1 MAQLRGIV
9 DRITFQNEETGYT
22 VARLQVERGARAGYT
37 DGLATIVG
45 KMLSIN
51 PGATVVLEGEWTTH
65 KQYGAQFKIASYQT
79 VHPSTVEGMRR
90 YLGSGLIKGV
100 GPVTAK
106 RIVDHFG
113 REALRVIESDPER
126 LVEVEGLGDKRAKW
140 IIRAW
145 EEQREIH
152 NVMLFLQSHEVGTGY
167 AVKIWK
173 RYGHEAIEVIQ
184 QNPYR
189 LAVDVWGIGFLT
201 ADRIAQKMGI
211 PAHSGRRIQAG
222 ILHVLN
228 EAADKDGHVFLPEDA
243 LIDSCAQALSV
254 PVDAIAPRVAQLLC
268 DEAIVANDGR
278 VYLPHLYYAEQGA
291 ATRCYQLSRVQ
302 RIELGNIP
310 AEIAAIERRDGV
322 TFAPGQKLALQKAL
336 SHNLLVLT
344 GGPGTGKTTT
354 IKGLIA
360 LLEARKKKIAL
371 AAPTGRAAKRMSEA
385 TGHEAKTIHR
395 LLKFSPSEM
404 AFEKNFENPL
414 EVEALIVDEI
424 SMVDTVLMN
433 SLLRAVP
440 ISASVVLVGDVDQLP
455 SVGAGNVLQD
465 VIASGMVEVVE
476 LNEIFRQAR
485 TSRIITNAHSIN
497 LGEMPN
503 LQNDRGADF
512 FFLEVS
518 EPDLVVETICGLC
531 ASRLPRTYRLDSIED
546 IQVLAP
552 MYRGETGA
560 NNLNR
565 VLQDRLNPCL
575 PASDRQAHQQEMTL
589 GGARFRV
596 GDKVMQVRN
605 NYDRD
610 IFNGDIGRVHEIAD
624 EVLGVR
630 FQDRVVAYEFSDLDE
645 LVLAYAMSVH
655 KSQGAEFRAVVM
667 PLTTQHY
674 MMLQRNLLYTA
685 ITRARE
691 LVVIVGTK
699 QALGMAV
706 RNNQVALRHTTL
718 AQRIQAGLVDKTAQ
732 ETLL

>member
-9 DRITFQNEETGYT
+9 DRITFQNEENGYT
-22 VARLQVERGARAGYT
+22 VARLQVEGSTAYNNRP
-37 DGLATIVG
+37 ATIVG
-45 KMLSIN
+45 EMLSIN
-51 PGATVVLEGEWTTH
+51 PGETVVLEGEWTTH
-65 KQYGAQFKIASYQT
+65 KQYGAQFKIESYQT

-90 YLGSGLIKGV
+90 YLGSGLIKGI

-113 REALRVIESDPER
+113 KEALDVIERDPKR
-126 LVEVEGLGDKRAKW
+126 LVEVEGLGAKRAKW
-140 IIRAW
+140 IIKAW
-145 EEQREIH
+145 EDQREIH

-173 RYGHEAIEVIQ
+173 KYGQKAVELIRE
-184 QNPYR
+184 NPYR
-189 LAVDVWGIGFLT
+189 LSVDVWGIGFLT

-211 PAHSGRRIQAG
+211 PAHSDRRIQAG
-222 ILHVLN
+222 LLHVLN
-228 EAADKDGHVFLPEDA
+228 EAADKEGHVFLPEEA
-243 LIDSCAQALSV
+243 LIESCAEALDV
-254 PVDAIAPRVAQLLC
+254 PIDAIAPCVAQLLS
-268 DEAIVANDGR
+268 EESIVVDDKR

-291 ATRCYQLSRVQ
+291 ATRCYQLSQVQ

-310 AEIAAIERRDGV
+310 AEIRAIEQRDGV
-322 TFAPGQKLALQKAL
+322 TFAPRQKLALEKAL

-360 LLEARKKKIAL
+360 LLEARNKKIAL

-404 AFEKNFENPL
+404 VFEKNFENPL
-414 EVEALIVDEI
+414 EIEALIVDEI

-455 SVGAGNVLQD
+455 SVGAGNVLKD
-465 VIASGMVEVVE
+465 VIASGIVEVVE
-476 LNEIFRQAR
+476 LNEIFRQAQ
-485 TSRIITNAHSIN
+485 TSRIITNAHAIN
-497 LGEMPN
+497 RGEMPY
-503 LQNDRGADF
+503 LQNDRDADF

-518 EPDLVVETICGLC
+518 EPNQVVETVCGLC
-531 ASRLPRTYRLDSIED
+531 TSRLPRTYRLDGIED
-546 IQVLAP
+546 IQVLVP

-565 VLQDRLNPCL
+565 VLQDELNPKG
-575 PASDRQAHQQEMTL
+575 QEMTR
-589 GGARFRV
+589 GGIRFRV

-610 IFNGDIGRVHEIAD
+610 VFNGDIGRVQGIEDDI
-624 EVLGVR
+624 LRVR
-630 FQDRVVAYEFSDLDE
+630 FQDRVLEYEFSELDE

-691 LVVIVGTK
+691 LVILVGTK

-706 RNNQVALRHTTL
+706 RNNRVAERHTTL
-718 AQRIQAGLVDKTAQ
+718 SQRIRTGIVEEPVQG
-732 ETLL
+732 TLL

>member
-9 DRITFQNEETGYT
+9 DRITFQNEENGYT
-22 VARLQVERGARAGYT
+22 VARLQVE
-37 DGLATIVG
+37 GLAAYNNRPATIVG
-45 KMLSIN
+45 EMLSIN
-51 PGATVVLEGEWTTH
+51 PGETVVLEGEWTTH
-65 KQYGAQFKIASYQT
+65 KQYGAQFKIESYQT

-90 YLGSGLIKGV
+90 YLGSGLIKGI

-113 REALRVIESDPER
+113 KEALDVIERDPKR
-126 LVEVEGLGDKRAKW
+126 LVEVEGLGAKRAKW
-140 IIRAW
+140 IIKAW
-145 EEQREIH
+145 EDQREIH

-173 RYGHEAIEVIQ
+173 RYGHEAVELIRE
-184 QNPYR
+184 NPYR
-189 LAVDVWGIGFLT
+189 LSVDVWGIGFLT

-211 PAHSGRRIQAG
+211 PAHSDRRIQAG
-222 ILHVLN
+222 LLHVLN
-228 EAADKDGHVFLPEDA
+228 EAADKEGHVFLPEDA
-243 LIDSCAQALSV
+243 LIESCAEALDV
-254 PVDAIAPRVAQLLC
+254 PIDAIAPCVAQLLSEESIVVD
-268 DEAIVANDGR
+268 DER

-291 ATRCYQLSRVQ
+291 ATRCYQLSQVQ

-310 AEIAAIERRDGV
+310 AEIRAIEQREGV
-322 TFAPGQKLALQKAL
+322 TFAPRQKSALEKAL

-360 LLEARKKKIAL
+360 LLEARNKKIAL

-414 EVEALIVDEI
+414 EIEALIVDEI

-455 SVGAGNVLQD
+455 SVGAGNVLKD
-465 VIASGMVEVVE
+465 VIASGIVEVVE
-476 LNEIFRQAR
+476 LNEIFRQAQ
-485 TSRIITNAHSIN
+485 TSRIITNAHAIN
-497 LGEMPN
+497 RGEMPY
-503 LQNDRGADF
+503 LQNDRDADF

-518 EPDLVVETICGLC
+518 EPDQVVEMVCGLC
-531 ASRLPRTYRLDSIED
+531 AARLPRTYRLDSIED
-546 IQVLAP
+546 IQVLVP

-565 VLQDRLNPCL
+565 VLQDTLNPKGE
-575 PASDRQAHQQEMTL
+575 EMTR
-589 GGARFRV
+589 GGIRFRV

-610 IFNGDIGRVHEIAD
+610 IFNGDIGRIQGID
-624 EVLGVR
+624 DDILRVR
-630 FQDRVVAYEFSDLDE
+630 FQDRVLEYEFSELDE

-691 LVVIVGTK
+691 LVVLAGTK

-706 RNNQVALRHTTL
+706 RNNRVAERHTTL
-718 AQRIQAGLVDKTAQ
+718 SQRIRAGLVEVPVQ
-732 ETLL
+732 GTLL

>member
-9 DRITFQNEETGYT
+9 DRITFQNEENGYT
-22 VARLQVERGARAGYT
+22 VARLQVEGSTAYNNR
-37 DGLATIVG
+37 LATIVG
-45 KMLSIN
+45 EMLSIN
-51 PGATVVLEGEWTTH
+51 PGETVVLEGEWTTH
-65 KQYGAQFKIASYQT
+65 KQYGSQFKIESYQT
-79 VHPSTVEGMRR
+79 VYPSTVEGMRR
-90 YLGSGLIKGV
+90 YLGSGLIKGI

-106 RIVDHFG
+106 RIVNHFG
-113 REALRVIESDPER
+113 KEALDVIESDPER
-126 LVEVEGLGDKRAKW
+126 LVEVEGLGAKRAKW
-140 IIRAW
+140 IIKAW
-145 EEQREIH
+145 EDQREIH

-173 RYGHEAIEVIQ
+173 RYGHEAVELIQ
-184 QNPYR
+184 ENPYR
-189 LAVDVWGIGFLT
+189 LSVDVWGIGFLT

-211 PAHSGRRIQAG
+211 PAHSNRRIQAG
-222 ILHVLN
+222 LLHVLN
-228 EAADKDGHVFLPEDA
+228 EAADKEGHVFLPEDA
-243 LIDSCAQALSV
+243 LIESCAEALEV
-254 PVDAIAPRVAQLLC
+254 PIDAIAPCVAQLLS
-268 DEAIVANDGR
+268 EESIVVDDKR

-291 ATRCYQLSRVQ
+291 ATRCYQLSQVQ

-310 AEIAAIERRDGV
+310 AEIKAIEQRDGV
-322 TFAPGQKLALQKAL
+322 TFAPRQKSALEKAL

-360 LLEARKKKIAL
+360 LLETRNKKIAL

-414 EVEALIVDEI
+414 EIEALIVDEI

-455 SVGAGNVLQD
+455 SVGAGNVLKD
-465 VIASGMVEVVE
+465 VIASGIVEVVE
-476 LNEIFRQAR
+476 LNEIFRQAQ
-485 TSRIITNAHSIN
+485 TSHIVTNAHAIN
-497 LGEMPN
+497 RGEMPYM
-503 LQNDRGADF
+503 QNDRDADF

-518 EPDLVVETICGLC
+518 EPDQVVETVCGLC
-531 ASRLPRTYRLDSIED
+531 AARLPRTYRLDSIED
-546 IQVLAP
+546 IQVLVP

-560 NNLNR
+560 NNLNQ
-565 VLQDRLNPCL
+565 VLQDELNPKG
-575 PASDRQAHQQEMTL
+575 QEMTR
-589 GGARFRV
+589 GGIRFRV

-610 IFNGDIGRVHEIAD
+610 VFNGDIGRV
-624 EVLGVR
+624 LGIEDDILRVR
-630 FQDRVVAYEFSDLDE
+630 FQDRVIEYEFSELDE

-691 LVVIVGTK
+691 LVVLVGTK

-706 RNNQVALRHTTL
+706 RNNRVAERHTTL
-718 AQRIQAGLVDKTAQ
+718 SQRIRAGIVEEPVQ
-732 ETLL
+732 GNLL

>member
-9 DRITFQNEETGYT
+9 DRITFQNEENGYT
-22 VARLQVERGARAGYT
+22 VARLQVEGSTAYNNR
-37 DGLATIVG
+37 LATIVG
-45 KMLSIN
+45 EMLSIN
-51 PGATVVLEGEWTTH
+51 PGETVILEGEWTTH
-65 KQYGAQFKIASYQT
+65 KQYGAQFKIESYQT

-90 YLGSGLIKGV
+90 YLGSGLIKGI

-113 REALRVIESDPER
+113 KQALDVIEREPKR
-126 LVEVEGLGDKRAKW
+126 LVEVEGLGAKRAKW
-140 IIRAW
+140 IIKAW
-145 EEQREIH
+145 EDQREIH

-173 RYGHEAIEVIQ
+173 RYGHEAVELIKE
-184 QNPYR
+184 NPYR
-189 LAVDVWGIGFLT
+189 LSVDVWGIGFLT

-211 PAHSGRRIQAG
+211 PAHSDRRIQAG
-222 ILHVLN
+222 LLHVLN
-228 EAADKDGHVFLPEDA
+228 EAADKEGHVFLPEDA
-243 LIDSCAQALSV
+243 LIESCAEALDV
-254 PVDAIAPRVAQLLC
+254 PVDAIAPCVAQLLSEESIVVD
-268 DEAIVANDGR
+268 DER

-291 ATRCYQLSRVQ
+291 ATRCYQLSQVQ

-310 AEIAAIERRDGV
+310 AEIRAIEQRDGV
-322 TFAPGQKLALQKAL
+322 IFAPRQKLALEKAL

-360 LLEARKKKIAL
+360 LLEARNKKIAL

-414 EVEALIVDEI
+414 EIEALIVDEI

-455 SVGAGNVLQD
+455 SVGAGNVLKD
-465 VIASGMVEVVE
+465 VIVSGIVEVVE
-476 LNEIFRQAR
+476 LNEIFRQAQ
-485 TSRIITNAHSIN
+485 TSRIITNAHAIN
-497 LGEMPN
+497 RGEMPYV
-503 LQNDRGADF
+503 QNDRDADF

-518 EPDLVVETICGLC
+518 EPDQVVETVCGLC
-531 ASRLPRTYRLDSIED
+531 TSRLPRTYRLNGIED
-546 IQVLAP
+546 IQVLVP

-565 VLQDRLNPCL
+565 VLQDELNPKG
-575 PASDRQAHQQEMTL
+575 QEMTR
-589 GGARFRV
+589 GGIRFRV

-610 IFNGDIGRVHEIAD
+610 VFNGDIGRVLEIKD
-624 EVLGVR
+624 DILGVR
-630 FQDRVVAYEFSDLDE
+630 FQNRVIEYEFSELDE

-691 LVVIVGTK
+691 LVVLVGTK

-706 RNNQVALRHTTL
+706 RNNRVAERHTTL
-718 AQRIQAGLVDKTAQ
+718 SQRIRAGIVEEPVQ
-732 ETLL
+732 VTLL

>member
-9 DRITFQNEETGYT
+9 DRITFQNEENGYT
-22 VARLQVERGARAGYT
+22 VARLQVEGSTAYDNR
-37 DGLATIVG
+37 LATIVG
-45 KMLSIN
+45 EMLSIN
-51 PGATVVLEGEWTTH
+51 PGETVVLEGEWTTH
-65 KQYGAQFKIASYQT
+65 KQYGAQFKIESYQT
-79 VHPSTVEGMRR
+79 VYPSTVEGMRR
-90 YLGSGLIKGV
+90 YLGSGLIKGI

-113 REALRVIESDPER
+113 KEALDVIERDPKR
-126 LVEVEGLGDKRAKW
+126 LVEVEGLGAKRAKW
-140 IIRAW
+140 IIKAW
-145 EEQREIH
+145 EDQREIH

-173 RYGHEAIEVIQ
+173 RYGHEAIELIKE
-184 QNPYR
+184 NPYR
-189 LAVDVWGIGFLT
+189 LSVDVWGIGFLT

-211 PAHSGRRIQAG
+211 PAHSDRRIQAG
-222 ILHVLN
+222 LLHVLN
-228 EAADKDGHVFLPEDA
+228 EAADKEGHVFLPEDA
-243 LIDSCAQALSV
+243 LIESCAEALDV
-254 PVDAIAPRVAQLLC
+254 PVDEIPPCVAQLLSEESVIVD
-268 DEAIVANDGR
+268 DER

-291 ATRCYQLSRVQ
+291 ATRCYQLSQVQ

-310 AEIAAIERRDGV
+310 AEIKVIEQRDGV
-322 TFAPGQKLALQKAL
+322 TFAPHQKLALEKAL

-404 AFEKNFENPL
+404 TFEKNFENPL
-414 EVEALIVDEI
+414 EIEALIVDEI

-455 SVGAGNVLQD
+455 SVGAGNVLKD
-465 VIASGMVEVVE
+465 VIASGIVEVVE
-476 LNEIFRQAR
+476 LNEIFRQAQ
-485 TSRIITNAHSIN
+485 TSRIITNAHAIN
-497 LGEMPN
+497 RGEMPYV
-503 LQNDRGADF
+503 QNERDADF

-518 EPDLVVETICGLC
+518 EPDQVVETVCGLC
-531 ASRLPRTYRLDSIED
+531 TSRLPRTYRLDSIED
-546 IQVLAP
+546 IQVLVP

-565 VLQDRLNPCL
+565 VLQDELNPKG
-575 PASDRQAHQQEMTL
+575 QELTR
-589 GGARFRV
+589 GGIRFRV

-610 IFNGDIGRVHEIAD
+610 VFNGDIGRVHGMED
-624 EVLGVR
+624 DVLRVR
-630 FQDRVVAYEFSDLDE
+630 FQNRVLEYEFSELDE

-691 LVVIVGTK
+691 LVVLAGTK

-706 RNNQVALRHTTL
+706 RNNRVAERHTTL
-718 AQRIQAGLVDKTAQ
+718 SQRIQNRPIDEPVQGTLV
-732 ETLL
+732 

>member
-9 DRITFQNEETGYT
+9 DRITFQNEENGYT
-22 VARLQVERGARAGYT
+22 VARLQVE
-37 DGLATIVG
+37 GLAAYNNRPATIVG
-45 KMLSIN
+45 EMLSIN
-51 PGATVVLEGEWTTH
+51 PGETVVLEGEWTIH
-65 KQYGAQFKIASYQT
+65 KQYGAQFKIESYQT

-90 YLGSGLIKGV
+90 YLGSGLIKGI

-113 REALRVIESDPER
+113 KEALDVIERDPKR
-126 LVEVEGLGDKRAKW
+126 LVEVEGLGAKRAKW
-140 IIRAW
+140 IIEVW
-145 EEQREIH
+145 EDQREIH

-173 RYGHEAIEVIQ
+173 KYGHEAVELIRE
-184 QNPYR
+184 NPYR
-189 LAVDVWGIGFLT
+189 LSVDVWGIGFLT

-211 PAHSGRRIQAG
+211 PAHSDRRIQAG
-222 ILHVLN
+222 LLHVLN
-228 EAADKDGHVFLPEDA
+228 EAADKEGHVFLPEEA
-243 LIDSCAQALSV
+243 LIESCAEALDV
-254 PVDAIAPRVAQLLC
+254 PVDAIPPCVAQLLSEESIVVD
-268 DEAIVANDGR
+268 DER

-291 ATRCYQLSRVQ
+291 ATRCYQLSQVQ

-310 AEIAAIERRDGV
+310 AEIRAIEQRDGV
-322 TFAPGQKLALQKAL
+322 TFAPRQKLALEKAL

-360 LLEARKKKIAL
+360 LLEARNKKIAL

-414 EVEALIVDEI
+414 EIEALIVDEI

-455 SVGAGNVLQD
+455 SVGAGNVLKD
-465 VIASGMVEVVE
+465 VIASGIVEVVE
-476 LNEIFRQAR
+476 LNEIFRQAQ
-485 TSRIITNAHSIN
+485 TSRIITNAHAIN
-497 LGEMPN
+497 RGEMPY
-503 LQNDRGADF
+503 LQNDRDADF

-518 EPDLVVETICGLC
+518 EPDQVVEMVCGLC
-531 ASRLPRTYRLDSIED
+531 AARLPRTYRLDSIED
-546 IQVLAP
+546 IQVLVP

-560 NNLNR
+560 NNLNQ
-565 VLQDRLNPCL
+565 VLQDELNPKG
-575 PASDRQAHQQEMTL
+575 QEMTR
-589 GGARFRV
+589 GGIRFRV

-610 IFNGDIGRVHEIAD
+610 VFNGDIGRVQGIEDDI
-624 EVLGVR
+624 LRVR
-630 FQDRVVAYEFSDLDE
+630 FQDRVLEYEFSELDE

-691 LVVIVGTK
+691 LVVLAGTK

-706 RNNQVALRHTTL
+706 RNNRVAERHTTL
-718 AQRIQAGLVDKTAQ
+718 SQRIRAGLVEEPVQ
-732 ETLL
+732 GTLL

>member
-9 DRITFQNEETGYT
+9 DRITFQNEENGYT
-22 VARLQVERGARAGYT
+22 VARLQVEGSTAYNNR
-37 DGLATIVG
+37 LATIVG
-45 KMLSIN
+45 EMLSIN
-51 PGATVVLEGEWTTH
+51 PGETVVLEGEWITH
-65 KQYGAQFKIASYQT
+65 KQYGAQFQIESYQT
-79 VHPSTVEGMRR
+79 VYPSTVEGMRR
-90 YLGSGLIKGV
+90 YLGSGLIKGI

-113 REALRVIESDPER
+113 KESLDVIENDPER
-126 LVEVEGLGDKRAKW
+126 LVDVEGLGTKRAKW
-140 IIRAW
+140 IIKAW
-145 EEQREIH
+145 EDQREIH

-173 RYGHEAIEVIQ
+173 RYGPEAVELIRE
-184 QNPYR
+184 NPYR
-189 LAVDVWGIGFLT
+189 LSIDVWGIGFLT

-211 PAHSGRRIQAG
+211 PTHSDRRIQAG
-222 ILHVLN
+222 LLHVLN
-228 EAADKDGHVFLPEDA
+228 EAADKEGHVFLPEDA
-243 LIDSCAQALSV
+243 LIESCAKALEV
-254 PVDAIAPRVAQLLC
+254 PVDAIAPCLAQLLSEESIVVD
-268 DEAIVANDGR
+268 DER

-291 ATRCYQLSRVQ
+291 ATRCYQLSQVQ

-310 AEIAAIERRDGV
+310 AEIKVIEQRDGV
-322 TFAPGQKLALQKAL
+322 TFAPRQKTALEKAL

-414 EVEALIVDEI
+414 DIEALIVDEI

-455 SVGAGNVLQD
+455 SVGAGNVLKD
-465 VIASGMVEVVE
+465 VIASGIVEIVE
-476 LNEIFRQAR
+476 LNEIFRQAQ
-485 TSRIITNAHSIN
+485 TSRIITNAHAIN
-497 LGEMPN
+497 RGEMPYV
-503 LQNDRGADF
+503 QNNRDADF

-518 EPDLVVETICGLC
+518 EPDQVVETVCGLC
-531 ASRLPRTYRLDSIED
+531 AARLPHTYRLDSIED
-546 IQVLAP
+546 IQVLVP

-565 VLQDRLNPCL
+565 VLQDKLNPKG
-575 PASDRQAHQQEMTL
+575 QEMTR
-589 GGARFRV
+589 GGIRFRA

-610 IFNGDIGRVHEIAD
+610 VFNGDIGRIHGIEDDI
-624 EVLGVR
+624 LHVR
-630 FQDRVVAYEFSDLDE
+630 FQDRVIEYEFSELDE

-655 KSQGAEFRAVVM
+655 KSQGAEFRAVIM

-691 LVVIVGTK
+691 LVVLVGTK
-699 QALGMAV
+699 QALAMAV
-706 RNNQVALRHTTL
+706 RNNRVAERHTTL
-718 AQRIQAGLVDKTAQ
+718 AQRIRVGIVEEPVQG
-732 ETLL
+732 TLL

>member
-9 DRITFQNEETGYT
+9 DRITFQNEENGYT
-22 VARLQVERGARAGYT
+22 VARLQVEGSTAYDNR
-37 DGLATIVG
+37 LATIVG
-45 KMLSIN
+45 EMLSIN
-51 PGATVVLEGEWTTH
+51 PGETVVLEGEWTTH
-65 KQYGAQFKIASYQT
+65 KQYGAQFKIESYET
-79 VHPSTVEGMRR
+79 VYPSTVEGMRR
-90 YLGSGLIKGV
+90 YLGSGLIKGI

-106 RIVDHFG
+106 RIVNHFG
-113 REALRVIESDPER
+113 KEALDVIERDPER
-126 LVEVEGLGDKRAKW
+126 LVEVEGLGAKRAKW
-140 IIRAW
+140 IIKAW
-145 EEQREIH
+145 EDQREIH

-173 RYGHEAIEVIQ
+173 RYGHEAVELIRE
-184 QNPYR
+184 NPYR
-189 LAVDVWGIGFLT
+189 LSVDVWGIGFLT

-211 PAHSGRRIQAG
+211 PAHSDQRIQAG
-222 ILHVLN
+222 LLHVLN
-228 EAADKDGHVFLPEDA
+228 EAADKEGHVFLPEDA
-243 LIDSCAQALSV
+243 LIESCAEALDV
-254 PVDAIAPRVAQLLC
+254 PVDAIAPCVAQLLSEESVVV
-268 DEAIVANDGR
+268 DDKR

-291 ATRCYQLSRVQ
+291 ATRCYQLSQVQ

-310 AEIAAIERRDGV
+310 AEIKVIEQRDGV
-322 TFAPGQKLALQKAL
+322 TFAPRQKLALEKAL

-404 AFEKNFENPL
+404 TFEKNFENPL
-414 EVEALIVDEI
+414 EIEALIVDEI

-455 SVGAGNVLQD
+455 SVGAGNVLKD
-465 VIASGMVEVVE
+465 VIASGIVEVVE
-476 LNEIFRQAR
+476 LNEIFRQAQ
-485 TSRIITNAHSIN
+485 TSRIITNAHAIN
-497 LGEMPN
+497 RGEMPY
-503 LQNDRGADF
+503 LQNDRDSDF

-518 EPDLVVETICGLC
+518 EPDQVVETVCGLC
-531 ASRLPRTYRLDSIED
+531 ASRLPRTYRLDGIED
-546 IQVLAP
+546 IQVLVP

-565 VLQDRLNPCL
+565 VLQDELNPKG
-575 PASDRQAHQQEMTL
+575 QEMTR
-589 GGARFRV
+589 GGIRFRV

-610 IFNGDIGRVHEIAD
+610 VFNGDIGRIQGIEDDIFR
-624 EVLGVR
+624 VR
-630 FQDRVVAYEFSDLDE
+630 FQDRIIEYEFSELDE

-691 LVVIVGTK
+691 LVILAGTK

-706 RNNQVALRHTTL
+706 RNNRVAERHTTL
-718 AQRIQAGLVDKTAQ
+718 TQRIQNRPIDEPVQG
-732 ETLL
+732 TLL

>member
-9 DRITFQNEETGYT
+9 DRITFQNEENGYT
-22 VARLQVERGARAGYT
+22 VARLQVEGSIAYNNR
-37 DGLATIVG
+37 LATIVG
-45 KMLSIN
+45 EMLSIN
-51 PGATVVLEGEWTTH
+51 PGETVILEGEWTTH
-65 KQYGAQFKIASYQT
+65 KQYGAQFKIESYQT

-90 YLGSGLIKGV
+90 YLGSGLIKGI

-113 REALRVIESDPER
+113 KEALDVIEREPKR
-126 LVEVEGLGDKRAKW
+126 LVEVEGLGAKRAEW
-140 IIRAW
+140 IIKAW
-145 EEQREIH
+145 EDQREIH

-173 RYGHEAIEVIQ
+173 KYGQKAVELIRE
-184 QNPYR
+184 NPYR
-189 LAVDVWGIGFLT
+189 LSVDVWGIGFLT

-211 PAHSGRRIQAG
+211 PAHSNRRIQAG
-222 ILHVLN
+222 LLHVLN
-228 EAADKDGHVFLPEDA
+228 EAADKEGHVFLPEDA
-243 LIDSCAQALSV
+243 LIESCAEALDV
-254 PVDAIAPRVAQLLC
+254 PVDAIAPCVAQLFSEESIIVD
-268 DEAIVANDGR
+268 DER
-278 VYLPHLYYAEQGA
+278 VYLRDLYRAEQGA
-291 ATRCYQLSRVQ
+291 ATRCYQLSQVQ

-310 AEIAAIERRDGV
+310 AEIRAIEQRDGV
-322 TFAPGQKLALQKAL
+322 TFAPRQKLALEKAL

-360 LLEARKKKIAL
+360 LLEARNKKIAL

-395 LLKFSPSEM
+395 LLEFSPSEM
-404 AFEKNFENPL
+404 AFKKNRENPL
-414 EVEALIVDEI
+414 EIEALIVDEI
-424 SMVDTVLMN
+424 SMVDTFLMN

-455 SVGAGNVLQD
+455 SVGAGNVLKD
-465 VIASGMVEVVE
+465 VITSGIVEVVE
-476 LNEIFRQAR
+476 LNEIFRQAQ
-485 TSRIITNAHSIN
+485 TSRIITNAHAIN
-497 LGEMPN
+497 RGEMPYV
-503 LQNDRGADF
+503 QNDREADF
-512 FFLEVS
+512 FFLEAS
-518 EPDLVVETICGLC
+518 EPDHVVEMVCGLC
-531 ASRLPRTYRLDSIED
+531 AARLPRTYRLDSIED
-546 IQVLAP
+546 IQVLVP

-565 VLQDRLNPCL
+565 VLQDKLN
-575 PASDRQAHQQEMTL
+575 HKGQEMMR
-589 GGARFRV
+589 GGIRFRV

-610 IFNGDIGRVHEIAD
+610 VFNGDIGRVQGIEDDI
-624 EVLGVR
+624 LRVR
-630 FQDRVVAYEFSDLDE
+630 FQDRVLEYEFSELDE

-691 LVVIVGTK
+691 LVVLVGTK

-706 RNNQVALRHTTL
+706 RNNRVAERHTTL
-718 AQRIQAGLVDKTAQ
+718 SQRIRTGIVEEPVQGN
-732 ETLL
+732 LL

>member
-9 DRITFQNEETGYT
+9 DRITFQNEENGYT
-22 VARLQVERGARAGYT
+22 VARLQVE
-37 DGLATIVG
+37 GLAAYNNRPATIVG
-45 KMLSIN
+45 EMLSIN
-51 PGATVVLEGEWTTH
+51 PGETVVLEGEWTTH
-65 KQYGAQFKIASYQT
+65 KQYGAQFKIESYQT

-90 YLGSGLIKGV
+90 YLGSGLIKGI

-113 REALRVIESDPER
+113 KEALDVIERDPKR
-126 LVEVEGLGDKRAKW
+126 LVEVEGLGAKRAKW
-140 IIRAW
+140 IIKAW
-145 EEQREIH
+145 EDQREIH

-173 RYGHEAIEVIQ
+173 KYGHEAVELIQ
-184 QNPYR
+184 ENPYR
-189 LAVDVWGIGFLT
+189 LSVDVWGIGFLT

-211 PAHSGRRIQAG
+211 PAHSDRRIQAG
-222 ILHVLN
+222 LLHVLN
-228 EAADKDGHVFLPEDA
+228 EAADKEGHVFLPEDA
-243 LIDSCAQALSV
+243 LIESCAEALDV
-254 PVDAIAPRVAQLLC
+254 PVDAIPPCVAQLLS
-268 DEAIVANDGR
+268 EESIIVDDKR

-291 ATRCYQLSRVQ
+291 ATRCYQLSQVQ

-310 AEIAAIERRDGV
+310 AEIRAIEQRDGV
-322 TFAPGQKLALQKAL
+322 TFAPRQKLALEKAL

-360 LLEARKKKIAL
+360 LLEARNKKIAL

-414 EVEALIVDEI
+414 EIEALIVDEI

-440 ISASVVLVGDVDQLP
+440 ISASVALVGDVDQLP
-455 SVGAGNVLQD
+455 SVGAGNVLKD
-465 VIASGMVEVVE
+465 VIASGIVEVVE
-476 LNEIFRQAR
+476 LNEIFRQAQ
-485 TSRIITNAHSIN
+485 TSRIITNAHAIN
-497 LGEMPN
+497 RGEMPY
-503 LQNDRGADF
+503 LQNDRDADF

-518 EPDLVVETICGLC
+518 EPNQVVEMVCGLC
-531 ASRLPRTYRLDSIED
+531 AARLPRTYRLDSIED
-546 IQVLAP
+546 IQVLVP

-565 VLQDRLNPCL
+565 VLQDELNPKG
-575 PASDRQAHQQEMTL
+575 QEMTR
-589 GGARFRV
+589 GGIRFRV

-610 IFNGDIGRVHEIAD
+610 VFNGDIGRVHGIEDDI
-624 EVLGVR
+624 LRVR
-630 FQDRVVAYEFSDLDE
+630 FQDRVLEYEFSELDE

-691 LVVIVGTK
+691 LVVLVGTK

-706 RNNQVALRHTTL
+706 RNNRVAERHTTL
-718 AQRIQAGLVDKTAQ
+718 SQRIRAGFVEEPVQ
-732 ETLL
+732 GTLL

>member
-9 DRITFQNEETGYT
+9 DRITFQNEENGYT
-22 VARLQVERGARAGYT
+22 VARLQVE
-37 DGLATIVG
+37 GLAAYNNRPATIVG
-45 KMLSIN
+45 EMLSIN
-51 PGATVVLEGEWTTH
+51 PGETVVLEGEWTTH
-65 KQYGAQFKIASYQT
+65 KQYGAQFKIESYQT

-90 YLGSGLIKGV
+90 YLGSGLIKGI

-113 REALRVIESDPER
+113 KEALDVIERDPKR
-126 LVEVEGLGDKRAKW
+126 LVEVEGLGAKRAKW
-140 IIRAW
+140 IIKAW
-145 EEQREIH
+145 EDQREIH

-173 RYGHEAIEVIQ
+173 RYGHEAVELIRE
-184 QNPYR
+184 NPYR
-189 LAVDVWGIGFLT
+189 LSVDVWGIGFLT

-211 PAHSGRRIQAG
+211 PAHSDRRIQAG
-222 ILHVLN
+222 LLHVLN
-228 EAADKDGHVFLPEDA
+228 EAADKEGHVFLPEDA
-243 LIDSCAQALSV
+243 LIESCAEALDV
-254 PVDAIAPRVAQLLC
+254 PVDAIPPCVSQLLSEESIVVD
-268 DEAIVANDGR
+268 DER

-291 ATRCYQLSRVQ
+291 ATRCYQLSQVQ

-310 AEIAAIERRDGV
+310 AEIRAIEQRDGV
-322 TFAPGQKLALQKAL
+322 TFAPRQKLALEKAL

-360 LLEARKKKIAL
+360 LLEARNKKIAL

-414 EVEALIVDEI
+414 EIEALIVDEI

-455 SVGAGNVLQD
+455 SVGAGNVLKD
-465 VIASGMVEVVE
+465 VIASGIVEVVE
-476 LNEIFRQAR
+476 LNEIFRQAQ
-485 TSRIITNAHSIN
+485 TSRIITNAHAIN
-497 LGEMPN
+497 RGEMPYV
-503 LQNDRGADF
+503 QNDRDADF

-518 EPDLVVETICGLC
+518 EPDQVVEMVCGLC
-531 ASRLPRTYRLDSIED
+531 AARLPRTYRLDSIED
-546 IQVLAP
+546 IQVLVP

-560 NNLNR
+560 NNLNQ
-565 VLQDRLNPCL
+565 VLQDELNPKG
-575 PASDRQAHQQEMTL
+575 QEMTR
-589 GGARFRV
+589 GGIRFRV

-610 IFNGDIGRVHEIAD
+610 VFNGDIGRVQGIEDDI
-624 EVLGVR
+624 LRVR
-630 FQDRVVAYEFSDLDE
+630 FQDRVLEYEFSELDE

-691 LVVIVGTK
+691 LVVLAGTK

-706 RNNQVALRHTTL
+706 RNNRVAERHTTL
-718 AQRIQAGLVDKTAQ
+718 SQRIRAGLVEEPVQ
-732 ETLL
+732 GTLL

>member
-9 DRITFQNEETGYT
+9 DRITFQNEENGYT
-22 VARLQVERGARAGYT
+22 VARLQVEGSAAYNDR
-37 DGLATIVG
+37 LATIVG
-45 KMLSIN
+45 EMLSIN
-51 PGATVVLEGEWTTH
+51 PGETVVLEGEWITH
-65 KQYGAQFKIASYQT
+65 KQYGAQFKIESYQT
-79 VHPSTVEGMRR
+79 IYPSTVEGMRR

-113 REALRVIESDPER
+113 EEALDVIEGEPER
-126 LVEVEGLGDKRAKW
+126 LVEVEGLGTKRAKW
-140 IIRAW
+140 IIKAW
-145 EEQREIH
+145 EDQREIH

-173 RYGHEAIEVIQ
+173 RYGHEAVELIQ
-184 QNPYR
+184 ENPYR
-189 LAVDVWGIGFLT
+189 LSVDVWGIGFLT

-211 PAHSGRRIQAG
+211 PAHSDRRIQAG
-222 ILHVLN
+222 LLHVLN
-228 EAADKDGHVFLPEDA
+228 EAADKEGHVFLPEDA
-243 LIDSCAQALSV
+243 LIESCAEALDV
-254 PVDAIAPRVAQLLC
+254 PVDAIAPCVAQLLSEESIVVN
-268 DEAIVANDGR
+268 DER

-291 ATRCYQLSRVQ
+291 ATRCYQLSQVQ

-310 AEIAAIERRDGV
+310 AEIEAIEQRDGV
-322 TFAPGQKLALQKAL
+322 TFAPRQKLALEKAL

-385 TGHEAKTIHR
+385 TGYEAKTIHR
-395 LLKFSPSEM
+395 LLEFSPSEM
-404 AFEKNFENPL
+404 AFKKKFKNPL
-414 EVEALIVDEI
+414 EIEALIVDEI

-455 SVGAGNVLQD
+455 SVGAGNVLKD
-465 VIASGMVEVVE
+465 VIASGIVEVVE
-476 LNEIFRQAR
+476 LNEIFRQAQ
-485 TSRIITNAHSIN
+485 TSCIITNAHLIN
-497 LGEMPN
+497 LGEMPDVR
-503 LQNDRGADF
+503 NDRDADF

-518 EPDLVVETICGLC
+518 EPDQVVETICGLC
-531 ASRLPRTYRLDSIED
+531 AARLPHTYRLNSIED
-546 IQVLAP
+546 IQVLVP

-560 NNLNR
+560 NNLNQ
-565 VLQDRLNPCL
+565 VLQDKLNP
-575 PASDRQAHQQEMTL
+575 RGQEMTR
-589 GGARFRV
+589 GGIRFRV

-610 IFNGDIGRVHEIAD
+610 VFNGDIGRVHGIEDDI
-624 EVLGVR
+624 LYVR
-630 FQDRVVAYEFSDLDE
+630 FQDRVLEYEFSELDE

-655 KSQGAEFRAVVM
+655 KSQGAEFRAVIM

-691 LVVIVGTK
+691 LVVLVGTK

-706 RNNQVALRHTTL
+706 NNNRVAERHTTL
-718 AQRIQAGLVDKTAQ
+718 APRIRAGLVEESVQ

>member
-9 DRITFQNEETGYT
+9 DRITFQNEENGYT
-22 VARLQVERGARAGYT
+22 VARLQVEGSTAYDNR
-37 DGLATIVG
+37 LATIVG
-45 KMLSIN
+45 EMLSIN
-51 PGATVVLEGEWTTH
+51 PGETVVLEGEWTTH
-65 KQYGAQFKIASYQT
+65 KQYGAQFKIESYET
-79 VHPSTVEGMRR
+79 VYPSTVEGMRR
-90 YLGSGLIKGV
+90 YLGSGLIKGI

-106 RIVDHFG
+106 RIVNHFG
-113 REALRVIESDPER
+113 KEALDVIERDPER
-126 LVEVEGLGDKRAKW
+126 LVEVEGLGAKRAKW
-140 IIRAW
+140 IIKAW
-145 EEQREIH
+145 EDQREIH

-173 RYGHEAIEVIQ
+173 RYGHEAVELIRE
-184 QNPYR
+184 NPYR
-189 LAVDVWGIGFLT
+189 LSVDVWGIGFLT

-211 PAHSGRRIQAG
+211 PAHSDRRIQAG
-222 ILHVLN
+222 LLHVLN
-228 EAADKDGHVFLPEDA
+228 EAADKEGHVFLPEDA
-243 LIDSCAQALSV
+243 LIESCAEALDV
-254 PVDAIAPRVAQLLC
+254 PVDAIAPCVAQLLSEESVVV
-268 DEAIVANDGR
+268 DDKR

-291 ATRCYQLSRVQ
+291 ATRCYQLSQVQ

-310 AEIAAIERRDGV
+310 AEIKVIEQRDGV
-322 TFAPGQKLALQKAL
+322 TFAPRQKLALEKAL

-404 AFEKNFENPL
+404 TFEKNFENPL
-414 EVEALIVDEI
+414 EIEALIVDEI

-455 SVGAGNVLQD
+455 SVGAGNVLKD
-465 VIASGMVEVVE
+465 VIASGIVEVVE
-476 LNEIFRQAR
+476 LNEIFRQAQ
-485 TSRIITNAHSIN
+485 TSRIITNAHAIN
-497 LGEMPN
+497 RGEMPY
-503 LQNDRGADF
+503 LQNDRDSDF

-518 EPDLVVETICGLC
+518 EPEQVVETVCGLC
-531 ASRLPRTYRLDSIED
+531 ASRLPRTYRLDGIED
-546 IQVLAP
+546 IQVLVP

-565 VLQDRLNPCL
+565 VLQDELNPKG
-575 PASDRQAHQQEMTL
+575 QEMTR
-589 GGARFRV
+589 GGIRFRV

-610 IFNGDIGRVHEIAD
+610 IFNGDIGRIQGIEDDIFR
-624 EVLGVR
+624 VR
-630 FQDRVVAYEFSDLDE
+630 FQDRIIEYEFSELDE

-691 LVVIVGTK
+691 LVILAGTK

-706 RNNQVALRHTTL
+706 RNNRVAERHTTL
-718 AQRIQAGLVDKTAQ
+718 TQRIQNRPIDEPVQG
-732 ETLL
+732 TLL

>member
-9 DRITFQNEETGYT
+9 DRITFQNEESGYT
-22 VARLQVERGARAGYT
+22 VARLQIEGSTAYNNR
-37 DGLATIVG
+37 LATIVG
-45 KMLSIN
+45 EMLSIN
-51 PGATVVLEGEWTTH
+51 PGETVVLEGEWTTH
-65 KQYGAQFKIASYQT
+65 KQYGSQFKIESYQT
-79 VHPSTVEGMRR
+79 VYPSTVEGMRR
-90 YLGSGLIKGV
+90 YLGSGLIKGI

-113 REALRVIESDPER
+113 KEALDVIESDPER
-126 LVEVEGLGDKRAKW
+126 LVDVEGLGTKRAKW
-140 IIRAW
+140 IIDAW
-145 EEQREIH
+145 EDQREIH

-173 RYGHEAIEVIQ
+173 RYGHEAVELIQ
-184 QNPYR
+184 ENPYR
-189 LAVDVWGIGFLT
+189 LSVDVWGIGFLT

-211 PAHSGRRIQAG
+211 PAHSNRRIQAG
-222 ILHVLN
+222 LLHVLN
-228 EAADKDGHVFLPEDA
+228 EAADKEGHVFLPEDA
-243 LIDSCAQALSV
+243 LIESCAEALDV
-254 PVDAIAPRVAQLLC
+254 PINAIAPCVAQLLS
-268 DEAIVANDGR
+268 EESIVVDDKR
-278 VYLPHLYYAEQGA
+278 MYLPHLYYAEQGA
-291 ATRCYQLSRVQ
+291 ATRCYQLSQVQ

-310 AEIAAIERRDGV
+310 AEIKAIEQRDGV
-322 TFAPGQKLALQKAL
+322 IFAPRQKSALEKAL

-360 LLEARKKKIAL
+360 LLEARNKKIAL

-414 EVEALIVDEI
+414 EIEALIVDEI

-455 SVGAGNVLQD
+455 SVGAGNVLKD
-465 VIASGMVEVVE
+465 VIASGIVEVVE
-476 LNEIFRQAR
+476 LNEIFRQAQ
-485 TSRIITNAHSIN
+485 TSHIVTNAHAIN
-497 LGEMPN
+497 RGEMPYVR
-503 LQNDRGADF
+503 NDRDADF

-518 EPDLVVETICGLC
+518 EPDQVVETVCGLC
-531 ASRLPRTYRLDSIED
+531 AARLPRTYRLDSIED
-546 IQVLAP
+546 IQVLVP

-560 NNLNR
+560 NNLNQ
-565 VLQDRLNPCL
+565 VLQDELNPKG
-575 PASDRQAHQQEMTL
+575 QEMTR
-589 GGARFRV
+589 GGIRFRV

-610 IFNGDIGRVHEIAD
+610 VFNGDIGRVQGIEDDI
-624 EVLGVR
+624 LRVR
-630 FQDRVVAYEFSDLDE
+630 FQDRVIEYEFSELDE

-691 LVVIVGTK
+691 LVVLVGTK

-706 RNNQVALRHTTL
+706 RNNRVAERHTTL
-718 AQRIQAGLVDKTAQ
+718 SQRIRAGIVEEPVQ
-732 ETLL
+732 GNLL

>member
-9 DRITFQNEETGYT
+9 DRITFQNEENGYI
-22 VARLQVERGARAGYT
+22 VARLQVEGSAAYNNR
-37 DGLATIVG
+37 LATIVG
-45 KMLSIN
+45 EMLSIN
-51 PGATVVLEGEWTTH
+51 PGETVILEGEWTTH
-65 KQYGAQFKIASYQT
+65 KQYGAQFKIESYQT

-90 YLGSGLIKGV
+90 YLGSGLIKGI

-113 REALRVIESDPER
+113 KEALDVIESAPKR
-126 LVEVEGLGDKRAKW
+126 LVEVEGLGAKRAEW
-140 IIRAW
+140 IIKAW
-145 EEQREIH
+145 EDQREIH

-173 RYGHEAIEVIQ
+173 RYGHEAIELIRE
-184 QNPYR
+184 NPYR
-189 LAVDVWGIGFLT
+189 LSVDVWGIGFLT

-211 PAHSGRRIQAG
+211 PAHSNRRIQAG
-222 ILHVLN
+222 LLHVLN
-228 EAADKDGHVFLPEDA
+228 EAADKEGHVFLPEEA
-243 LIDSCAQALSV
+243 LIESCAEALDV
-254 PVDAIAPRVAQLLC
+254 PVDAIAPCVAQLLS
-268 DEAIVANDGR
+268 EESIVVDDKR

-291 ATRCYQLSRVQ
+291 ATRCYQLSQVQ

-310 AEIAAIERRDGV
+310 AEIKAIEQRDEV
-322 TFAPGQKLALQKAL
+322 TFAPRQKLALEKAL

-360 LLEARKKKIAL
+360 LLEARKKTIAL

-385 TGHEAKTIHR
+385 TGYEAKTIHR

-404 AFEKNFENPL
+404 VFEKNFNNPL
-414 EVEALIVDEI
+414 EIEALIVDEI

-455 SVGAGNVLQD
+455 SVGAGNVLKD
-465 VIASGMVEVVE
+465 VIASGIVEVVE
-476 LNEIFRQAR
+476 LNEIFRQAQ
-485 TSRIITNAHSIN
+485 TSRIITNAHAIN
-497 LGEMPN
+497 RGEMPYV
-503 LQNDRGADF
+503 QNDRDADF

-518 EPDLVVETICGLC
+518 EPNQVVEMVCGLC
-531 ASRLPRTYRLDSIED
+531 AARLPRTYRLDSIED
-546 IQVLAP
+546 IQVLVP

-560 NNLNR
+560 NNLNQ
-565 VLQDRLNPCL
+565 VLQDELNPKG
-575 PASDRQAHQQEMTL
+575 QEMTR
-589 GGARFRV
+589 GGIRFRV
-596 GDKVMQVRN
+596 SDKVMQVRN

-610 IFNGDIGRVHEIAD
+610 VFNGDIGHVQGIEDDILR
-624 EVLGVR
+624 VR
-630 FQDRVVAYEFSDLDE
+630 FQDRVVEYEFSELDE

-655 KSQGAEFRAVVM
+655 KSQGAEFRVVVM

-691 LVVIVGTK
+691 LVVLVGTK

-706 RNNQVALRHTTL
+706 RNNRVAERHTTL
-718 AQRIQAGLVDKTAQ
+718 SQRIRAGIVEEPVQ
-732 ETLL
+732 GTLL

>member
-9 DRITFQNEETGYT
+9 DRITFQNEENGYT
-22 VARLQVERGARAGYT
+22 VARLQVEGSTAYNNR
-37 DGLATIVG
+37 LATIVG
-45 KMLSIN
+45 EMLSIN
-51 PGATVVLEGEWTTH
+51 PGETVVLEGEWTTH
-65 KQYGAQFKIASYQT
+65 KQYGAQFKIESYQT

-90 YLGSGLIKGV
+90 YLGSGLIKGI

-113 REALRVIESDPER
+113 KEALDVIESDPER
-126 LVEVEGLGDKRAKW
+126 LVEVEGLGAKRAKW
-140 IIRAW
+140 IIKAW
-145 EEQREIH
+145 EDQREIH

-173 RYGHEAIEVIQ
+173 RYGHEAVELIQ
-184 QNPYR
+184 ENPYR
-189 LAVDVWGIGFLT
+189 LSVDVWGIGFLT

-211 PAHSGRRIQAG
+211 PAHSDRRIQAG
-222 ILHVLN
+222 LLHVLN
-228 EAADKDGHVFLPEDA
+228 EAADKEGHAFLPEDA
-243 LIDSCAQALSV
+243 LIESCAEALDV
-254 PVDAIAPRVAQLLC
+254 PIDAIAPCVAQLLSEESIVVD
-268 DEAIVANDGR
+268 DER
-278 VYLPHLYYAEQGA
+278 VYLPHLYYAEQGV
-291 ATRCYQLSRVQ
+291 ATRCYQLSQVQ

-310 AEIAAIERRDGV
+310 AEIKAIEQRDGV
-322 TFAPGQKLALQKAL
+322 TFAPRQKLALEKAL

-360 LLEARKKKIAL
+360 LLEARNKKIAL

-404 AFEKNFENPL
+404 VFEKNFDNPL
-414 EVEALIVDEI
+414 EIEALIVDEI

-455 SVGAGNVLQD
+455 SVGAGNVLKD
-465 VIASGMVEVVE
+465 VIASGIVEVVE
-476 LNEIFRQAR
+476 LNEIFRQAQ
-485 TSRIITNAHSIN
+485 TSRIITNAHAIN
-497 LGEMPN
+497 CGEMPYV
-503 LQNDRGADF
+503 QNDRDADF

-518 EPDLVVETICGLC
+518 EPDQVVETVCGLC
-531 ASRLPRTYRLDSIED
+531 AARLPRTYRLDSIED
-546 IQVLAP
+546 IQVLVP

-565 VLQDRLNPCL
+565 VLQDELNPKG
-575 PASDRQAHQQEMTL
+575 QEMTR
-589 GGARFRV
+589 GGIRYRV

-610 IFNGDIGRVHEIAD
+610 VFNGDIGRVQGIEDDI
-624 EVLGVR
+624 LRVR
-630 FQDRVVAYEFSDLDE
+630 FQDRIIEYEFSELDE

-691 LVVIVGTK
+691 LVVLVGTK

-706 RNNQVALRHTTL
+706 RNNRVAERHTTL
-718 AQRIQAGLVDKTAQ
+718 SQRIRAGIVEEPVQ
-732 ETLL
+732 GNLL

>member
-9 DRITFQNEETGYT
+9 DRITFQNEENGYT
-22 VARLQVERGARAGYT
+22 VARLQVEGSTAYNNR
-37 DGLATIVG
+37 LATIVG
-45 KMLSIN
+45 EMLSIN
-51 PGATVVLEGEWTTH
+51 PGETVILEGEWTTH
-65 KQYGAQFKIASYQT
+65 KQYGAQFKIESYQT

-90 YLGSGLIKGV
+90 YLGSGLIKGI

-113 REALRVIESDPER
+113 KEALDVIEREPKR
-126 LVEVEGLGDKRAKW
+126 LVEVEGLGAKRAEW
-140 IIRAW
+140 IIQAW
-145 EEQREIH
+145 EDQREIH

-173 RYGHEAIEVIQ
+173 RYGPEAVELIRE
-184 QNPYR
+184 NPYR
-189 LAVDVWGIGFLT
+189 LSVDVWGIGFLT

-211 PAHSGRRIQAG
+211 PAHSNRRIQAG
-222 ILHVLN
+222 LLHVLN
-228 EAADKDGHVFLPEDA
+228 EAADKEGHVFLPEDA
-243 LIDSCAQALSV
+243 LIESCAEALNV
-254 PVDAIAPRVAQLLC
+254 PVDAIPPCVAQLLS
-268 DEAIVANDGR
+268 EESIVVDDKR
-278 VYLPHLYYAEQGA
+278 VYLPHLYYAEQGV
-291 ATRCYQLSRVQ
+291 ATRCYQLSQVQ

-310 AEIAAIERRDGV
+310 AEIKTIEQRDGV
-322 TFAPGQKLALQKAL
+322 TFAPRQKLALEKAL

-360 LLEARKKKIAL
+360 LLEARNKKIAL

-404 AFEKNFENPL
+404 AFEKDFNNPL
-414 EVEALIVDEI
+414 EIEALIVDEI

-455 SVGAGNVLQD
+455 SVGAGNVLKD
-465 VIASGMVEVVE
+465 VIASGIVEVVE
-476 LNEIFRQAR
+476 LNEIFRQAQ
-485 TSRIITNAHSIN
+485 TSRIITNAHAIN
-497 LGEMPN
+497 RGEMPYV
-503 LQNDRGADF
+503 QNDRDADF

-518 EPDLVVETICGLC
+518 EPDQVVEMVCGLC
-531 ASRLPRTYRLDSIED
+531 AARLPRTYRLDSIED
-546 IQVLAP
+546 IQVLVP

-565 VLQDRLNPCL
+565 VLQDKLNPKG
-575 PASDRQAHQQEMTL
+575 QEMMR
-589 GGARFRV
+589 GGIRFRV

-610 IFNGDIGRVHEIAD
+610 VFNGDIGRVQGIEDDI
-624 EVLGVR
+624 LRVR
-630 FQDRVVAYEFSDLDE
+630 FQDRVLEYEFSELDE

-691 LVVIVGTK
+691 LVVQVGTK

-706 RNNQVALRHTTL
+706 RNNRVAERHTTL
-718 AQRIQAGLVDKTAQ
+718 SQRIRTGIVEEPVQGN
-732 ETLL
+732 LL

>member
-1 MAQLRGIV
+1 MAQLRGII
-9 DRITFQNEETGYT
+9 DRITFQNEENGYT
-22 VARLQVERGARAGYT
+22 VARLQVEGSTAYNDR
-37 DGLATIVG
+37 LATIVG
-45 KMLSIN
+45 EMLSIN
-51 PGATVVLEGEWTTH
+51 PGETVVLEGEWTTH
-65 KQYGAQFKIASYQT
+65 KQYGAQFKIESYQT
-79 VHPSTVEGMRR
+79 VYPSTVEGMRR
-90 YLGSGLIKGV
+90 YLGSGLIKGI

-113 REALRVIESDPER
+113 KEALDVIESDPER
-126 LVEVEGLGDKRAKW
+126 LVEVEGLGAKRAKW
-140 IIRAW
+140 IIKAW
-145 EEQREIH
+145 EDQREIH

-173 RYGHEAIEVIQ
+173 RYGHEAIELIRE
-184 QNPYR
+184 NPYR
-189 LAVDVWGIGFLT
+189 LSVDVWGIGFLT

-211 PAHSGRRIQAG
+211 PAHSDRRIQAG
-222 ILHVLN
+222 LLHVLN
-228 EAADKDGHVFLPEDA
+228 EAADKEGHVFLPEDA
-243 LIDSCAQALSV
+243 LIESCAEALDV
-254 PVDAIAPRVAQLLC
+254 PVNAIAPCIAQLLS
-268 DEAIVANDGR
+268 EESIVANDER

-291 ATRCYQLSRVQ
+291 ATRCYQLSQVQ

-310 AEIAAIERRDGV
+310 AEINAIEQRDGV
-322 TFAPGQKLALQKAL
+322 TFAPRQKLALEKAL

-360 LLEARKKKIAL
+360 LLEARNKKIAL

-385 TGHEAKTIHR
+385 TGYEAKTIHR

-414 EVEALIVDEI
+414 ELEALIVDEI

-455 SVGAGNVLQD
+455 SVGAGNVLKD
-465 VIASGMVEVVE
+465 VIASGTVEVVE
-476 LNEIFRQAR
+476 LNEIFRQAQ
-485 TSRIITNAHSIN
+485 TSHIVTNAHAIN
-497 LGEMPN
+497 RGEMPEVRN
-503 LQNDRGADF
+503 NRDADF
-512 FFLEVS
+512 FFIEVS
-518 EPDLVVETICGLC
+518 EPDQVVETICGLC
-531 ASRLPRTYRLDSIED
+531 AARLPRTYRLDSIED
-546 IQVLAP
+546 IQVLVP

-560 NNLNR
+560 NNLNQ
-565 VLQDRLNPCL
+565 VLQDKLNPKGL
-575 PASDRQAHQQEMTL
+575 EMTR
-589 GGARFRV
+589 GGIRFRV

-610 IFNGDIGRVHEIAD
+610 VFNGDIGRVRGIEDDI
-624 EVLGVR
+624 LRVR
-630 FQDRVVAYEFSDLDE
+630 FQDRVLEYEFSELDE

-691 LVVIVGTK
+691 LVVLVGTK

-706 RNNQVALRHTTL
+706 RNNRVAERHTTL
-718 AQRIQAGLVDKTAQ
+718 SQRIRAGLVEEPVQ

>member
-9 DRITFQNEETGYT
+9 DRITFQNEENGYT
-22 VARLQVERGARAGYT
+22 VARLQVEGLAADNNRPAILAAYNNR
-37 DGLATIVG
+37 LATIVG
-45 KMLSIN
+45 EMLSIN
-51 PGATVVLEGEWTTH
+51 PGETVVLEGEWTTH
-65 KQYGAQFKIASYQT
+65 KQYGAQFKIESYQT

-90 YLGSGLIKGV
+90 YLGSGLIKGI

-113 REALRVIESDPER
+113 KEALDVIERDPKR
-126 LVEVEGLGDKRAKW
+126 LVEVEGLGAKRAKW
-140 IIRAW
+140 IIEVW
-145 EEQREIH
+145 EDQREIH

-173 RYGHEAIEVIQ
+173 KYGHEAVELIRE
-184 QNPYR
+184 NPYR
-189 LAVDVWGIGFLT
+189 LSVDVWGIGFLT

-211 PAHSGRRIQAG
+211 PAHSDRRIQAG
-222 ILHVLN
+222 LLHVLN
-228 EAADKDGHVFLPEDA
+228 EAADKEGHVFLPEDA
-243 LIDSCAQALSV
+243 LTESCAEALGV
-254 PVDAIAPRVAQLLC
+254 PVDAIAPCVAQLLSEESIVVD
-268 DEAIVANDGR
+268 DER

-291 ATRCYQLSRVQ
+291 ATRCYQLSQVQ

-310 AEIAAIERRDGV
+310 AEIRAIEQRDGV
-322 TFAPGQKLALQKAL
+322 TFAPRQKLALEKAL

-360 LLEARKKKIAL
+360 LLEARNKKIAL

-414 EVEALIVDEI
+414 EIEALIVDEI

-455 SVGAGNVLQD
+455 SVGAGNVLKD
-465 VIASGMVEVVE
+465 VITSGTVEVVE
-476 LNEIFRQAR
+476 LNEIFRQAQ
-485 TSRIITNAHSIN
+485 TSRIITNAHAIN
-497 LGEMPN
+497 RGEMPYV
-503 LQNDRGADF
+503 QNDRDADF

-518 EPDLVVETICGLC
+518 EPDQVVEMVCGLC
-531 ASRLPRTYRLDSIED
+531 AARLPRTYRLNSIED
-546 IQVLAP
+546 IQVLVP

-560 NNLNR
+560 NNLNQ
-565 VLQDRLNPCL
+565 VLQDELNPKG
-575 PASDRQAHQQEMTL
+575 QEMTR
-589 GGARFRV
+589 GGIRFRV

-610 IFNGDIGRVHEIAD
+610 VFNGDIGRVQGIEDDI
-624 EVLGVR
+624 LRVR
-630 FQDRVVAYEFSDLDE
+630 FQDRVLEYEFSELDE

-691 LVVIVGTK
+691 LVVLVGTK

-706 RNNQVALRHTTL
+706 RNNRVAERHTTL
-718 AQRIQAGLVDKTAQ
+718 SQRIRAGLVEEPVQ
-732 ETLL
+732 GTLL

>member
-9 DRITFQNEETGYT
+9 DRITFQNEENGYT
-22 VARLQVERGARAGYT
+22 VARLQVEGATAYNDR
-37 DGLATIVG
+37 LATIVG
-45 KMLSIN
+45 EMLSIN
-51 PGATVVLEGEWTTH
+51 PGETVVLEGEWTTH
-65 KQYGAQFKIASYQT
+65 KQYGAQFKIESYQT
-79 VHPSTVEGMRR
+79 VYPSTVEGMRR
-90 YLGSGLIKGV
+90 YLGSGLIKGI

-106 RIVDHFG
+106 RIVNHFG
-113 REALRVIESDPER
+113 KEALDVIENNPER
-126 LVEVEGLGDKRAKW
+126 LVDVEGLGAKRAKW
-140 IIRAW
+140 IIDAW
-145 EEQREIH
+145 EDQREIH

-173 RYGHEAIEVIQ
+173 RYGHEAVELIKE
-184 QNPYR
+184 NPYR
-189 LAVDVWGIGFLT
+189 LSVDVWGIGFLT

-211 PAHSGRRIQAG
+211 PAHSDRRIQAG
-222 ILHVLN
+222 LLHVLN
-228 EAADKDGHVFLPEDA
+228 EAADKEGHVFLPEDA
-243 LIDSCAQALSV
+243 LIESCAEALDV
-254 PVDAIAPRVAQLLC
+254 PVDAIAPCLAQLLS
-268 DEAIVANDGR
+268 EESIVANDER
-278 VYLPHLYYAEQGA
+278 VYLPRLYYAEQGA
-291 ATRCYQLSRVQ
+291 ATRCYQLSQVQ

-310 AEIAAIERRDGV
+310 AEIKVIEQRDGV
-322 TFAPGQKLALQKAL
+322 TFAPRQKLALGKAL

-404 AFEKNFENPL
+404 TFEKNFENPL
-414 EVEALIVDEI
+414 EIEALIVDEI
-424 SMVDTVLMN
+424 SMVDTFLMN

-455 SVGAGNVLQD
+455 SVGAGNVLKD
-465 VIASGMVEVVE
+465 VIASGIVEVVE
-476 LNEIFRQAR
+476 LNEIFRQAQ
-485 TSRIITNAHSIN
+485 TSRIITNAHAIN
-497 LGEMPN
+497 RGEMPY
-503 LQNDRGADF
+503 LQNDRDADF
-512 FFLEVS
+512 FFIEVS
-518 EPDLVVETICGLC
+518 EPDRVVETICGLC
-531 ASRLPRTYRLDSIED
+531 AARLPRTYRLDSIED
-546 IQVLAP
+546 IQVLVP

-565 VLQDRLNPCL
+565 VLQDELNPKG
-575 PASDRQAHQQEMTL
+575 QEMTR
-589 GGARFRV
+589 GGIRFRV

-610 IFNGDIGRVHEIAD
+610 VFNGDIGHIQGIEDDILR
-624 EVLGVR
+624 VR
-630 FQDRVVAYEFSDLDE
+630 FQDRVIEYEFSELDE

-691 LVVIVGTK
+691 LVVLVGTK

-706 RNNQVALRHTTL
+706 RNNRVAERHTTL
-718 AQRIQAGLVDKTAQ
+718 SQRIRAGIVEEPVQ
-732 ETLL
+732 GNLL

>member
-9 DRITFQNEETGYT
+9 DRITFQNEENGYT
-22 VARLQVERGARAGYT
+22 VARLQVEGSTAYNNR
-37 DGLATIVG
+37 LATIVG
-45 KMLSIN
+45 EMLSIN
-51 PGATVVLEGEWTTH
+51 PGETVILEGEWTTH
-65 KQYGAQFKIASYQT
+65 KQYGAQFKIESYQT

-90 YLGSGLIKGV
+90 YLGSGLIKGI

-113 REALRVIESDPER
+113 KEALDVIEREPKR
-126 LVEVEGLGDKRAKW
+126 LVEVEGLGAKRAKW
-140 IIRAW
+140 IIKAW
-145 EEQREIH
+145 EDQREIH

-173 RYGHEAIEVIQ
+173 KYGQKAVELIRE
-184 QNPYR
+184 NPYR
-189 LAVDVWGIGFLT
+189 LSVDVWGIGFLT

-211 PAHSGRRIQAG
+211 PAHSNRRIQAG
-222 ILHVLN
+222 LLHVLN
-228 EAADKDGHVFLPEDA
+228 EAADKEGHVFLPEDA
-243 LIDSCAQALSV
+243 LIESCAEALDV
-254 PVDAIAPRVAQLLC
+254 PVDAIAPCVAQLFS
-268 DEAIVANDGR
+268 EESIVVDDKR

-291 ATRCYQLSRVQ
+291 ATRCYQLSQVQ

-310 AEIAAIERRDGV
+310 AEIRAIEQRDGV
-322 TFAPGQKLALQKAL
+322 TFAPRQKLALEKAL

-360 LLEARKKKIAL
+360 LLEARNKKIAL

-404 AFEKNFENPL
+404 AFEKDFNNPL
-414 EVEALIVDEI
+414 EIEALIVDEI

-455 SVGAGNVLQD
+455 SVGAGNVLKD
-465 VIASGMVEVVE
+465 VITSGIVEVVE
-476 LNEIFRQAR
+476 LNEIFRQAQ
-485 TSRIITNAHSIN
+485 TSRIITNAHAIN
-497 LGEMPN
+497 RGEMPYV
-503 LQNDRGADF
+503 QNDREADF
-512 FFLEVS
+512 FFLEAS
-518 EPDLVVETICGLC
+518 EPDHVVEMVCGLC
-531 ASRLPRTYRLDSIED
+531 AARLPRTYRLDSIED
-546 IQVLAP
+546 IQVLVP

-565 VLQDRLNPCL
+565 VLQDKLNPKG
-575 PASDRQAHQQEMTL
+575 QEMMR
-589 GGARFRV
+589 GGIRFRV

-610 IFNGDIGRVHEIAD
+610 VFNGDIGRVQGIEDDI
-624 EVLGVR
+624 LRVR
-630 FQDRVVAYEFSDLDE
+630 FQNRVLEYEFSELDE

-691 LVVIVGTK
+691 LVVLAGTK

-706 RNNQVALRHTTL
+706 RNNRVAERHTTL
-718 AQRIQAGLVDKTAQ
+718 SQRIRTGIVEEPVQGN
-732 ETLL
+732 LL

>member
-9 DRITFQNEETGYT
+9 DRITFQNEENGYT
-22 VARLQVERGARAGYT
+22 VARLQVE
-37 DGLATIVG
+37 GLAAYNNRPATIVG
-45 KMLSIN
+45 EMLSIN
-51 PGATVVLEGEWTTH
+51 PGETVVLEGEWTTH
-65 KQYGAQFKIASYQT
+65 KQYGAQFKIESYQT

-90 YLGSGLIKGV
+90 YLGSGLIKGI

-113 REALRVIESDPER
+113 KEALDVIERDPKR
-126 LVEVEGLGDKRAKW
+126 LVEVEGLGAKRAKW
-140 IIRAW
+140 IIEVW
-145 EEQREIH
+145 EDQREIH

-167 AVKIWK
+167 AAKIWK
-173 RYGHEAIEVIQ
+173 KYGHEAVELIRE
-184 QNPYR
+184 NPYR
-189 LAVDVWGIGFLT
+189 LSVDVWGIGFLT

-211 PAHSGRRIQAG
+211 PAHSDRRIQAG
-222 ILHVLN
+222 LLHVLN
-228 EAADKDGHVFLPEDA
+228 EAADKEGHVFLPEDA
-243 LIDSCAQALSV
+243 LIESCAEALDV
-254 PVDAIAPRVAQLLC
+254 PVDAIPPCVAQLLS
-268 DEAIVANDGR
+268 EELIIVDDKR

-291 ATRCYQLSRVQ
+291 ATRCYQLSQVQ

-310 AEIAAIERRDGV
+310 AEIRAIEQRDGV
-322 TFAPGQKLALQKAL
+322 TFAPRQKLALEKAL

-360 LLEARKKKIAL
+360 LLETRNKKIAL

-414 EVEALIVDEI
+414 EIEALIVDEI

-455 SVGAGNVLQD
+455 SVGAGNVLKD
-465 VIASGMVEVVE
+465 VIASGIVEVVE
-476 LNEIFRQAR
+476 LNEIFRQAQ
-485 TSRIITNAHSIN
+485 TSRIITNAHAIN
-497 LGEMPN
+497 RGEMPY
-503 LQNDRGADF
+503 LQNDRDADF

-518 EPDLVVETICGLC
+518 EPDQVVEMVCGLC
-531 ASRLPRTYRLDSIED
+531 AARLPRTYRLDSIED
-546 IQVLAP
+546 IQVLVP

-560 NNLNR
+560 NNLNQ
-565 VLQDRLNPCL
+565 VLQDELNPKG
-575 PASDRQAHQQEMTL
+575 QEMTR
-589 GGARFRV
+589 GGIRFRV

-610 IFNGDIGRVHEIAD
+610 VFNGDIGRVQGIEDDI
-624 EVLGVR
+624 LRVR
-630 FQDRVVAYEFSDLDE
+630 FQDRVLEYEFSELDE

-691 LVVIVGTK
+691 LVVLAGTK

-706 RNNQVALRHTTL
+706 RNNRVAERHTTL
-718 AQRIQAGLVDKTAQ
+718 SQRIRAGLVEEPVQ
-732 ETLL
+732 GTLL

>member
-9 DRITFQNEETGYT
+9 DRITFQNEENGYT
-22 VARLQVERGARAGYT
+22 VARLQVEGSTAYDNR
-37 DGLATIVG
+37 LATIVG
-45 KMLSIN
+45 EMLSIN
-51 PGATVVLEGEWTTH
+51 PGETVVLEGEWTTH
-65 KQYGAQFKIASYQT
+65 KQYGTQFKIESYQT
-79 VHPSTVEGMRR
+79 VYPSTVEGMRR
-90 YLGSGLIKGV
+90 YLGSGLIKGI

-113 REALRVIESDPER
+113 KEALDVIERDPKR
-126 LVEVEGLGDKRAKW
+126 LVEVEGLGAKRAKW
-140 IIRAW
+140 IIKAW
-145 EEQREIH
+145 EDQREIH

-173 RYGHEAIEVIQ
+173 RYGHEAIELIKE
-184 QNPYR
+184 NPYR
-189 LAVDVWGIGFLT
+189 LSVDVWGIGFLT

-211 PAHSGRRIQAG
+211 PAHSDRRIQAG
-222 ILHVLN
+222 LLHVLN
-228 EAADKDGHVFLPEDA
+228 EAADKEGHVFLPEDA
-243 LIDSCAQALSV
+243 LIESCAEALEV
-254 PVDAIAPRVAQLLC
+254 PVDAIAPCVTQLLSEESVVV
-268 DEAIVANDGR
+268 DDKR

-291 ATRCYQLSRVQ
+291 ATRCYQLSQVQ

-310 AEIAAIERRDGV
+310 AEIKVIEQRDGV
-322 TFAPGQKLALQKAL
+322 TFAPRQKLALEKAL

-371 AAPTGRAAKRMSEA
+371 AAPTGRAAKRMSET

-404 AFEKNFENPL
+404 TFEKNFENPL
-414 EVEALIVDEI
+414 EIEALIVDEI

-455 SVGAGNVLQD
+455 SVGAGSVLKD
-465 VIASGMVEVVE
+465 VIASGIVEVVE
-476 LNEIFRQAR
+476 LNEIFRQAQ
-485 TSRIITNAHSIN
+485 TSRIITNAHAIN
-497 LGEMPN
+497 RGEMPY
-503 LQNDRGADF
+503 LQNDRDSDF

-518 EPDLVVETICGLC
+518 EPDQVVETVCGLC

-546 IQVLAP
+546 IQVLVP

-565 VLQDRLNPCL
+565 VLQDELNPKG
-575 PASDRQAHQQEMTL
+575 QEMTR
-589 GGARFRV
+589 GGIRFRV

-610 IFNGDIGRVHEIAD
+610 VFNGDIGRIQGIEDDIFR
-624 EVLGVR
+624 VR
-630 FQDRVVAYEFSDLDE
+630 FQDRIIEYEFSELDE

-691 LVVIVGTK
+691 LVILAGTK

-706 RNNQVALRHTTL
+706 RNNRVAERHTTL
-718 AQRIQAGLVDKTAQ
+718 SPRIRAGLVDESVQ
-732 ETLL
+732 ET

>member
-9 DRITFQNEETGYT
+9 DRITFQNEENGYT
-22 VARLQVERGARAGYT
+22 VARLQVEGSTAYNDR
-37 DGLATIVG
+37 LATIVG
-45 KMLSIN
+45 EMLSIN
-51 PGATVVLEGEWTTH
+51 PGETVVLEGEWTTH
-65 KQYGAQFKIASYQT
+65 KQYGAQFKIESYQT
-79 VHPSTVEGMRR
+79 VYPSTVEGMRR
-90 YLGSGLIKGV
+90 YLGSGLIKGI

-113 REALRVIESDPER
+113 KEALDVIENDPER
-126 LVEVEGLGDKRAKW
+126 LVNVEGLGTKRAKW
-140 IIRAW
+140 IIDAW

-173 RYGHEAIEVIQ
+173 RYGHEAIELIKE
-184 QNPYR
+184 NPYR
-189 LAVDVWGIGFLT
+189 LSVDVWGIGFLT

-211 PAHSGRRIQAG
+211 PAHSDRRIQAG
-222 ILHVLN
+222 LLHVLN
-228 EAADKDGHVFLPEDA
+228 EAADKEGHVFLPEDA
-243 LIDSCAQALSV
+243 LIESCAEALDV
-254 PVDAIAPRVAQLLC
+254 PVDAIAPCVAQLLSEESVVV
-268 DEAIVANDGR
+268 DDKR

-291 ATRCYQLSRVQ
+291 ATRCYQLSQVQ

-310 AEIAAIERRDGV
+310 AEIKVIEQRDGV
-322 TFAPGQKLALQKAL
+322 TFAPRQKTALEKAL

-404 AFEKNFENPL
+404 TFEKNFENPL
-414 EVEALIVDEI
+414 EIEALIVDEI

-455 SVGAGNVLQD
+455 SVGAGNVLKD
-465 VIASGMVEVVE
+465 VIASGIVEVVE
-476 LNEIFRQAR
+476 LNEIFRQAQ
-485 TSRIITNAHSIN
+485 TSRIITNAHAIN
-497 LGEMPN
+497 RGEMPY
-503 LQNDRGADF
+503 LQNDRDSDF

-518 EPDLVVETICGLC
+518 EPDQVVETVCGLC

-546 IQVLAP
+546 IQVLVP
-552 MYRGETGA
+552 IYRGETGA

-565 VLQDRLNPCL
+565 VLQDELNPKG
-575 PASDRQAHQQEMTL
+575 QEMTR
-589 GGARFRV
+589 GGIRFRV

-610 IFNGDIGRVHEIAD
+610 IFNGDIGRIQGIEDDIFR
-624 EVLGVR
+624 VR
-630 FQDRVVAYEFSDLDE
+630 FQDRIIEYEFSELDE

-691 LVVIVGTK
+691 LVILAGTK

-706 RNNQVALRHTTL
+706 RNNRVAERHTTL
-718 AQRIQAGLVDKTAQ
+718 TQRIQNRPIDEPVQG
-732 ETLL
+732 TLL

>member
-9 DRITFQNEETGYT
+9 DRITFQNEENGYT
-22 VARLQVERGARAGYT
+22 VARLQVEGSTAYNNR
-37 DGLATIVG
+37 LATIVG
-45 KMLSIN
+45 EMLSIN
-51 PGATVVLEGEWTTH
+51 PGETVVLEGEWTTH
-65 KQYGAQFKIASYQT
+65 KQYGAQFKIESYQT

-90 YLGSGLIKGV
+90 YLGSGLIKGI

-113 REALRVIESDPER
+113 KEALDVIERDPKR
-126 LVEVEGLGDKRAKW
+126 LVEVEGLGAKRAKW
-140 IIRAW
+140 IIKAW
-145 EEQREIH
+145 EDQREIH

-173 RYGHEAIEVIQ
+173 KYGQKAVELIRE
-184 QNPYR
+184 NPYR
-189 LAVDVWGIGFLT
+189 LSVDVWGIGFLT

-211 PAHSGRRIQAG
+211 PAHSNRRIQAG
-222 ILHVLN
+222 LLHVLN
-228 EAADKDGHVFLPEDA
+228 EAADKEGHVFLPEDA
-243 LIDSCAQALSV
+243 LIESCAEALDV
-254 PVDAIAPRVAQLLC
+254 PVDAIAPCVAQLFSEESIIVD
-268 DEAIVANDGR
+268 DER
-278 VYLPHLYYAEQGA
+278 VYLRDLYRAEQGA
-291 ATRCYQLSRVQ
+291 ATRCYQLSQVQ

-310 AEIAAIERRDGV
+310 AEIRAIEQRDGV
-322 TFAPGQKLALQKAL
+322 TFAPRQKLALEKAL

-360 LLEARKKKIAL
+360 LLEARNKKIAL

-395 LLKFSPSEM
+395 LLEFSPSEM
-404 AFEKNFENPL
+404 AFKKNRENPL
-414 EVEALIVDEI
+414 EIEALIVDEI
-424 SMVDTVLMN
+424 SMVDTFLMN

-455 SVGAGNVLQD
+455 SVGAGNVLKD
-465 VIASGMVEVVE
+465 VITSGIVEVVE
-476 LNEIFRQAR
+476 LNEIFRQAQ
-485 TSRIITNAHSIN
+485 TSRIITNAHAIN
-497 LGEMPN
+497 RGEMPYV
-503 LQNDRGADF
+503 QNDREADF
-512 FFLEVS
+512 FFLEAS
-518 EPDLVVETICGLC
+518 EPDHVVEMVCGLC
-531 ASRLPRTYRLDSIED
+531 AARLPRTYRLDSIED
-546 IQVLAP
+546 IQVLVP

-565 VLQDRLNPCL
+565 VLQDKLNPKG
-575 PASDRQAHQQEMTL
+575 QEMTR
-589 GGARFRV
+589 GGIRFRV

-610 IFNGDIGRVHEIAD
+610 VFNGDIGRVQGIEDDI
-624 EVLGVR
+624 LRVR
-630 FQDRVVAYEFSDLDE
+630 FQDRVLEYEFSELDE

-691 LVVIVGTK
+691 LVVLVGTK

-706 RNNQVALRHTTL
+706 RNNRVAERHTTL
-718 AQRIQAGLVDKTAQ
+718 SQRIRAGLVEEPVQ
-732 ETLL
+732 GTLL

>member
-9 DRITFQNEETGYT
+9 DRITFQNEENGYT
-22 VARLQVERGARAGYT
+22 VARLQVEGSTAYNNR
-37 DGLATIVG
+37 LATIVG
-45 KMLSIN
+45 EMLSIN
-51 PGATVVLEGEWTTH
+51 PGETVVLEGEWTTH
-65 KQYGAQFKIASYQT
+65 KQYGAQFKIESYQT

-90 YLGSGLIKGV
+90 YLGSGLIKGI

-113 REALRVIESDPER
+113 KEALDVIERDPKR
-126 LVEVEGLGDKRAKW
+126 LVEVEGLGAKRAKW
-140 IIRAW
+140 IIKAW
-145 EEQREIH
+145 EDQREIH

-173 RYGHEAIEVIQ
+173 KYGQKAVELIRE
-184 QNPYR
+184 NPYR
-189 LAVDVWGIGFLT
+189 LSVDVWGIGFLT

-211 PAHSGRRIQAG
+211 PAHSNRRIQAG
-222 ILHVLN
+222 LLHVLN
-228 EAADKDGHVFLPEDA
+228 EAADKEGHVFLPEDA
-243 LIDSCAQALSV
+243 LIESCAEALDV
-254 PVDAIAPRVAQLLC
+254 PVDAIAPCVAQLFSEESIIVD
-268 DEAIVANDGR
+268 DER
-278 VYLPHLYYAEQGA
+278 VYLRDLYRAERGA
-291 ATRCYQLSRVQ
+291 ATRCYQLSQVQ

-310 AEIAAIERRDGV
+310 AEIRAIEQRDGV
-322 TFAPGQKLALQKAL
+322 TFAPRQKLALEKAL

-360 LLEARKKKIAL
+360 LLEARNKKIAL

-395 LLKFSPSEM
+395 LLEFSPSEM
-404 AFEKNFENPL
+404 AFKKNRENPL
-414 EVEALIVDEI
+414 EIEALIVDEI
-424 SMVDTVLMN
+424 SMVDTFLMN

-455 SVGAGNVLQD
+455 SVGAGNVLKD
-465 VIASGMVEVVE
+465 VITSGIVEVVE
-476 LNEIFRQAR
+476 LNEIFRQAQ
-485 TSRIITNAHSIN
+485 TSRIITNAHAIN
-497 LGEMPN
+497 RGEMPDV
-503 LQNDRGADF
+503 QNDRDADF

-518 EPDLVVETICGLC
+518 EPDQVVETVCGLC
-531 ASRLPRTYRLDSIED
+531 AARLPRTYRLDSIED
-546 IQVLAP
+546 IQVLVP

-565 VLQDRLNPCL
+565 VLQDKLNPKG
-575 PASDRQAHQQEMTL
+575 QEMMR
-589 GGARFRV
+589 GGIRFRV

-610 IFNGDIGRVHEIAD
+610 VFNGDIGRVQGIEDDI
-624 EVLGVR
+624 LRVR
-630 FQDRVVAYEFSDLDE
+630 FQDRVLEYEFSELDE

-691 LVVIVGTK
+691 LVVLVGTK

-706 RNNQVALRHTTL
+706 RNNRVAERHTTL
-718 AQRIQAGLVDKTAQ
+718 SQRIRAGIVEEPVQ
-732 ETLL
+732 ENLL

>member
-9 DRITFQNEETGYT
+9 DRITFQNEENGYT
-22 VARLQVERGARAGYT
+22 VARLQVEGSTAYDNR
-37 DGLATIVG
+37 LATIVG
-45 KMLSIN
+45 EMLSIN
-51 PGATVVLEGEWTTH
+51 PGETVVLEGEWTTH
-65 KQYGAQFKIASYQT
+65 KQYGTQFKIESYQT
-79 VHPSTVEGMRR
+79 VYPSTVEGMRR
-90 YLGSGLIKGV
+90 YLGSGLIKGI

-113 REALRVIESDPER
+113 KEALDVIERDPKR
-126 LVEVEGLGDKRAKW
+126 LVEVEGLGAKRAKW
-140 IIRAW
+140 IIKAW
-145 EEQREIH
+145 EDQREIH

-173 RYGHEAIEVIQ
+173 RYGHEAIELIKE
-184 QNPYR
+184 NPYR
-189 LAVDVWGIGFLT
+189 LSVDVWGIGFLT

-211 PAHSGRRIQAG
+211 PAHSDRRIQAG
-222 ILHVLN
+222 LLHVLN
-228 EAADKDGHVFLPEDA
+228 EAADKEGHVFLPEDA
-243 LIDSCAQALSV
+243 LIESCAEALEV
-254 PVDAIAPRVAQLLC
+254 PVDAIAPCVTQLLSEESVVV
-268 DEAIVANDGR
+268 DDKR

-291 ATRCYQLSRVQ
+291 ATRCYQLSQVQ

-310 AEIAAIERRDGV
+310 AEIKVIEQRDGV
-322 TFAPGQKLALQKAL
+322 TFAPRQKLALEKAL

-371 AAPTGRAAKRMSEA
+371 AAPTGRAAKRMSET

-404 AFEKNFENPL
+404 TFEKNFENPL
-414 EVEALIVDEI
+414 EIEALIVDEI

-455 SVGAGNVLQD
+455 SVGAGSVLKD
-465 VIASGMVEVVE
+465 VIASGIVEVVE
-476 LNEIFRQAR
+476 LNEIFRQAQ
-485 TSRIITNAHSIN
+485 TSRIITNAHAIN
-497 LGEMPN
+497 RGEMPY
-503 LQNDRGADF
+503 LQNDRDSDF

-518 EPDLVVETICGLC
+518 EPDQVVETVCGLC

-546 IQVLAP
+546 IQVLVP

-565 VLQDRLNPCL
+565 VLQDELNPKG
-575 PASDRQAHQQEMTL
+575 QEMTR
-589 GGARFRV
+589 GGIRFRV

-610 IFNGDIGRVHEIAD
+610 VFNGDIGRIQGIEDDIFR
-624 EVLGVR
+624 VR
-630 FQDRVVAYEFSDLDE
+630 FQDRIIEYEFSELDE

-691 LVVIVGTK
+691 LVILAGTK

-706 RNNQVALRHTTL
+706 RNNRVAERHTTL
-718 AQRIQAGLVDKTAQ
+718 SPRIRAGLVDESVQ

>member
-9 DRITFQNEETGYT
+9 DRITFQNEENGYT
-22 VARLQVERGARAGYT
+22 VARLQVEGSAAYNDR
-37 DGLATIVG
+37 LATIVG
-45 KMLSIN
+45 EMLSIN
-51 PGATVVLEGEWTTH
+51 PGETVVLEGEWITH
-65 KQYGAQFKIASYQT
+65 KQYGAQFKIESYQT
-79 VHPSTVEGMRR
+79 IYPSTVEGMRR

-113 REALRVIESDPER
+113 EEALDVIEGEPER
-126 LVEVEGLGDKRAKW
+126 LVEVEGLGTKRAKW
-140 IIRAW
+140 IIKAW
-145 EEQREIH
+145 EDQREIH

-173 RYGHEAIEVIQ
+173 RYGHEAVELIQ
-184 QNPYR
+184 ENPYR
-189 LAVDVWGIGFLT
+189 LSVDVWGIGFLT

-211 PAHSGRRIQAG
+211 PAHSDRRIQAG
-222 ILHVLN
+222 LLHVLN
-228 EAADKDGHVFLPEDA
+228 EAADKEGHVFLPEDA
-243 LIDSCAQALSV
+243 LIESCAEALDV
-254 PVDAIAPRVAQLLC
+254 PVDAIAPCVAQLLSEESIVVN
-268 DEAIVANDGR
+268 DER

-291 ATRCYQLSRVQ
+291 ATRCYQLSQVQ

-310 AEIAAIERRDGV
+310 AEIEAIEQRDGV
-322 TFAPGQKLALQKAL
+322 TFAPRQKLALEKAL

-385 TGHEAKTIHR
+385 TGYEAKTIHR
-395 LLKFSPSEM
+395 LLEFSPSEM
-404 AFEKNFENPL
+404 AFKKKFKNPL
-414 EVEALIVDEI
+414 EIEALIVDEI

-455 SVGAGNVLQD
+455 SVGAGNVLKD
-465 VIASGMVEVVE
+465 VIASGIVEVVE
-476 LNEIFRQAR
+476 LNEIFRQAQ
-485 TSRIITNAHSIN
+485 TSCIITNAHAIN
-497 LGEMPN
+497 LGEMPDVR
-503 LQNDRGADF
+503 NDRDADF

-518 EPDLVVETICGLC
+518 EPDQVVETICGLC
-531 ASRLPRTYRLDSIED
+531 AARLPHTYRLNSIED
-546 IQVLAP
+546 IQVLVP

-560 NNLNR
+560 NNLNQ
-565 VLQDRLNPCL
+565 VLQDKLNP
-575 PASDRQAHQQEMTL
+575 RGQEMTR
-589 GGARFRV
+589 GGIRFRV

-610 IFNGDIGRVHEIAD
+610 VFNGDIGRVHGIEDDI
-624 EVLGVR
+624 LHVR
-630 FQDRVVAYEFSDLDE
+630 FQDRVLEYEFSELDE

-691 LVVIVGTK
+691 LVILVGTK

-706 RNNQVALRHTTL
+706 RNNRVAERHTTL
-718 AQRIQAGLVDKTAQ
+718 SQRIRAGLVEESVQ
-732 ETLL
+732 GTLL

>member
-9 DRITFQNEETGYT
+9 DRITFQNEENGYT
-22 VARLQVERGARAGYT
+22 VARLQVEGSAAYNNR
-37 DGLATIVG
+37 LATIVG
-45 KMLSIN
+45 EMLSIN
-51 PGATVVLEGEWTTH
+51 PGETVILEGEWTTH
-65 KQYGAQFKIASYQT
+65 KQYGAQFKIESYQT
-79 VHPSTVEGMRR
+79 VYPSTVEGMRR
-90 YLGSGLIKGV
+90 YLGSGLIKGI

-113 REALRVIESDPER
+113 KEALDVIEREPKR
-126 LVEVEGLGDKRAKW
+126 LVEVEGLGAKRAKW
-140 IIRAW
+140 IIKAW
-145 EEQREIH
+145 EDQREIH

-173 RYGHEAIEVIQ
+173 RYGHEAVELIKE
-184 QNPYR
+184 NPYR
-189 LAVDVWGIGFLT
+189 LSVDVWGIGFLT

-211 PAHSGRRIQAG
+211 PAHSDRRIQAG
-222 ILHVLN
+222 LLHVLN
-228 EAADKDGHVFLPEDA
+228 EAADKEGHVFLPEDA
-243 LIDSCAQALSV
+243 LIESCAEALDV
-254 PVDAIAPRVAQLLC
+254 PVDAIAPCVAQLLS
-268 DEAIVANDGR
+268 EESIVVDDKR

-291 ATRCYQLSRVQ
+291 ATRCYQLSQVQ

-310 AEIAAIERRDGV
+310 AEIRAIEQRDGV
-322 TFAPGQKLALQKAL
+322 TFAPRQKLALEKAL

-360 LLEARKKKIAL
+360 LLEARNKKIAL

-404 AFEKNFENPL
+404 VFEKNFDNPL
-414 EVEALIVDEI
+414 EIEALIVDEI

-455 SVGAGNVLQD
+455 SVGAGNVLKD
-465 VIASGMVEVVE
+465 VIASGIVEVVE
-476 LNEIFRQAR
+476 LNEIFRQAQ
-485 TSRIITNAHSIN
+485 TSRIITNAHAIN
-497 LGEMPN
+497 RGEMPYV
-503 LQNDRGADF
+503 QNDRDADF

-518 EPDLVVETICGLC
+518 EPDQVVETVCGLC
-531 ASRLPRTYRLDSIED
+531 TSRLPRTYRLNGIED
-546 IQVLAP
+546 IQVLVP

-565 VLQDRLNPCL
+565 VLQDELNPKG
-575 PASDRQAHQQEMTL
+575 QEMMR
-589 GGARFRV
+589 GGIRFRI

-610 IFNGDIGRVHEIAD
+610 VFNGDIGRVLGIKD
-624 EVLGVR
+624 DILGVR
-630 FQDRVVAYEFSDLDE
+630 FQNRVIEYEFSELDE

-691 LVVIVGTK
+691 LVVLVGTK

-706 RNNQVALRHTTL
+706 RNNRVAERHTTL
-718 AQRIQAGLVDKTAQ
+718 SQRIRTGIVEEPVQG
-732 ETLL
+732 TLL

>member
-1 MAQLRGIV
+1 
-9 DRITFQNEETGYT
+9 
-22 VARLQVERGARAGYT
+22 
-37 DGLATIVG
+37 
-45 KMLSIN
+45 
-51 PGATVVLEGEWTTH
+51 
-65 KQYGAQFKIASYQT
+65 
-79 VHPSTVEGMRR
+79 
-90 YLGSGLIKGV
+90 
-100 GPVTAK
+100 
-106 RIVDHFG
+106 
-113 REALRVIESDPER
+113 
-126 LVEVEGLGDKRAKW
+126 
-140 IIRAW
+140 
-145 EEQREIH
+145 
-152 NVMLFLQSHEVGTGY
+152 MLFLQSHEVGTGY

-173 RYGHEAIEVIQ
+173 RYGHDAVALIQ
-184 QNPYR
+184 ENPYR
-189 LAVDVWGIGFLT
+189 LSVDVWGIGFLT

-211 PAHSGRRIQAG
+211 PAHSDRRIQAG
-222 ILHVLN
+222 LLHVLN
-228 EAADKDGHVFLPEDA
+228 EAADKEGHVFLPEDA
-243 LIDSCAQALSV
+243 LIESCVEALDV
-254 PVDAIAPRVAQLLC
+254 PVDAIAPCIAQLRSEESIVV
-268 DEAIVANDGR
+268 DEER

-291 ATRCYQLSRVQ
+291 ATRCYQLSQVQ

-310 AEIAAIERRDGV
+310 AEIRAIEQRDGV
-322 TFAPGQKLALQKAL
+322 TFAPRQKTALEKAL

-360 LLEARKKKIAL
+360 LLEARNKTIAL

-404 AFEKNFENPL
+404 VFEKNFENPL
-414 EVEALIVDEI
+414 EIDALIVDEI

-455 SVGAGNVLQD
+455 SVGAGNVLKD
-465 VIASGMVEVVE
+465 VIASGIVEVIE
-476 LNEIFRQAR
+476 LNEIFRQAQ
-485 TSRIITNAHSIN
+485 TSRIITNAHAIN
-497 LGEMPN
+497 RGEMPYV
-503 LQNDRGADF
+503 QNDRDADF
-512 FFLEVS
+512 FFLEAS
-518 EPDLVVETICGLC
+518 EPDQVVETVCGLC
-531 ASRLPRTYRLDSIED
+531 ATRLPRTYRLDSIED
-546 IQVLAP
+546 IQVLVP

-565 VLQDRLNPCL
+565 VLQDELNPKG
-575 PASDRQAHQQEMTL
+575 QEMTR
-589 GGARFRV
+589 GGIRFRV

-610 IFNGDIGRVHEIAD
+610 VFNGDIGRVHGIEDDI
-624 EVLGVR
+624 LRVR
-630 FQDRVVAYEFSDLDE
+630 FQDRVLSYEFSELDE

-706 RNNQVALRHTTL
+706 RNNRVAERHTTL
-718 AQRIQAGLVDKTAQ
+718 SPRIQNRPVDESIQ
-732 ETLL
+732 GTLM

>member
-9 DRITFQNEETGYT
+9 DRITFQNEENGYT
-22 VARLQVERGARAGYT
+22 VARLQVEGSTAYDNR
-37 DGLATIVG
+37 LATIVG
-45 KMLSIN
+45 EMLSIN
-51 PGATVVLEGEWTTH
+51 PGETVVLEGEWTTH
-65 KQYGAQFKIASYQT
+65 KQYGAQFKIESYQT
-79 VHPSTVEGMRR
+79 VYPSTVEGMRR
-90 YLGSGLIKGV
+90 YLGSGLIKGI

-106 RIVDHFG
+106 RIVNHFG
-113 REALRVIESDPER
+113 KEALDVIERDPER
-126 LVEVEGLGDKRAKW
+126 LVEVEGLGAKRAKW
-140 IIRAW
+140 IIKAW
-145 EEQREIH
+145 EDQREIH

-173 RYGHEAIEVIQ
+173 RYGHEAVELIRE
-184 QNPYR
+184 NPYR
-189 LAVDVWGIGFLT
+189 LSVDVWGIGFLT

-211 PAHSGRRIQAG
+211 PAHSDRRIQAG
-222 ILHVLN
+222 LLHVLN
-228 EAADKDGHVFLPEDA
+228 EAADKEGHVFLPEDA
-243 LIDSCAQALSV
+243 LIESCAEALDV
-254 PVDAIAPRVAQLLC
+254 PVDAIAPCVAQLLSEESVVV
-268 DEAIVANDGR
+268 DDKR

-291 ATRCYQLSRVQ
+291 ATRCYQLSQVQ

-310 AEIAAIERRDGV
+310 AEIKVIEQRDGV
-322 TFAPGQKLALQKAL
+322 TFAPRQKLALEKAL

-404 AFEKNFENPL
+404 TFEKNFENPL
-414 EVEALIVDEI
+414 EIEALIVDEI

-455 SVGAGNVLQD
+455 SVGAGNVLKD
-465 VIASGMVEVVE
+465 VIASGIVEVVE
-476 LNEIFRQAR
+476 LNEIFRQAQ
-485 TSRIITNAHSIN
+485 TSRIITNAHAIN
-497 LGEMPN
+497 RGEMPY
-503 LQNDRGADF
+503 LQNDRDSDF

-518 EPDLVVETICGLC
+518 EPEQVVETVCGLC
-531 ASRLPRTYRLDSIED
+531 ASRLPRTYRLDGIED
-546 IQVLAP
+546 IQVLVP

-565 VLQDRLNPCL
+565 VLQDELNPKG
-575 PASDRQAHQQEMTL
+575 QEMTR
-589 GGARFRV
+589 GGIRFRV

-610 IFNGDIGRVHEIAD
+610 IFNGDIGRIQGIEDDIFR
-624 EVLGVR
+624 VR
-630 FQDRVVAYEFSDLDE
+630 FQDRIIEYEFSELDE

-691 LVVIVGTK
+691 LVILAGTK

-706 RNNQVALRHTTL
+706 RNNRVAERHTTL
-718 AQRIQAGLVDKTAQ
+718 TQRIQNRPIDEPVQG
-732 ETLL
+732 TLL